1 MLLLRLFFLVD
12 LSLSLLGG
20 SRSSLVPLLGLDFA
34 GGSGA
39 PLLGLACGVSVLFF
53 LDGDAE
59 GEVSLR
65 LREGDLSPSLV
76 CFTSGSTLDGPG
88 FGDCGFSSS
97 FRTNFFLA
105 TGVVALDLGRSSFSE
120 SLSVSSSDSEE
131 DSELELDSLR
141 DSPKFS
147 F

>member
-1 MLLLRLFFLVD
+1 M
-12 LSLSLLGG
+12 
-20 SRSSLVPLLGLDFA
+20 VPLLGLDFA
-34 GGSGA
+34 GTSGA
-39 PLLGLACGVSVLFF
+39 PLLGLADGVSVLFF

-76 CFTSGSTLDGPG
+76 CFASGSTLDGPG
-88 FGDCGFSSS
+88 FGDCGFSST

-105 TGVVALDLGRSSFSE
+105 GVVDLDLGRSSSSE
-120 SLSVSSSDSEE
+120 SLSVSSSDSDE
-131 DSELELDSLR
+131 DSELELEDSLR

-147 F
+147 L